1 MAKWLVC
8 GSRTYDNEKALF
20 LWLDA
25 ARKAYGEPES
35 VIHGGAK
42 GADEMAGWWAGSNDI
57 EERVFP
63 ADWNKDGKAAGPIRN
78 ARMALLLDPGDRVF
92 AFVDKPLGQ
101 SRGTAD
107 MVRRAEARQEVSVI
121 VFGP

>member
-8 GSRTYDNEKALF
+8 GSRTYSDEKALF
-20 LWLDA
+20 VWLDA
-25 ARKAYGEPES
+25 ARRNFGAPGV

-42 GADEMAGWWAGSNDI
+42 GADEMAGWWAGNDDI
-57 EERVFP
+57 EVQVFP
-63 ADWNKDGKAAGPIRN
+63 ADWGKDGKAAGPIRN

-92 AFVDKPLGQ
+92 AFLDKPLKE

-107 MVRRAEARQEVSVI
+107 MVRRAEARPGVSVI
-121 VFGP
+121 VFAP